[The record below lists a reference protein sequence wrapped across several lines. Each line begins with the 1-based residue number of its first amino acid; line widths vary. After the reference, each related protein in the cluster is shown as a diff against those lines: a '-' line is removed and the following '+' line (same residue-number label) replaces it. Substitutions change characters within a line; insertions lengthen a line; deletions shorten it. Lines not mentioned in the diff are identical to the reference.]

1 MNAARVR
8 VRHLSKRFL
17 VLKQQRTTFRVLRA
31 LVRRQ
36 PLKRELWAL
45 RDLSFEVAE
54 GEKLALVGKNGSG
67 KTTLLRVLTGIYE
80 RSAGDLQVAGEPK
93 ALFKFWIGQNADLSV
108 VDNIYLFGAVHGMG
122 RDFLKPRLEEIL
134 DDAGI
139 QETRFS
145 PLRDLSLGQRQRL
158 ALAVFFQTPADFMI
172 FDESLA
178 YVDQSFARRCES
190 FFRSVADSPRTIVIA
205 SHDHAF
211 LRRHC
216 RRAIWLDEGR
226 IRGDGPAAEVIDA
239 YASWIDDDVTRS
251 QVPESA

>member
-1 MNAARVR
+1 
-8 VRHLSKRFL
+8 

-31 LVRRQ
+31 LVMRQ
-36 PLKRELWAL
+36 ALKRELWAL
-45 RDLSFEVAE
+45 RDLSFDVSE

-80 RSAGDLQVAGEPK
+80 RSAGDLRIVGEPK

-122 RDFLKPRLEEIL
+122 RDFLTPRLEEIL

-139 QETRFS
+139 QATRFS

-178 YVDQSFARRCES
+178 YVDQGFARRCEA
-190 FFRSVADSPRTIVIA
+190 FFQSVADSPRTIIMT
-205 SHDHAF
+205 SHDHEF

-216 RRAIWLDEGR
+216 RRALWLDEGA
-226 IRGDGPAAEVIDA
+226 IRRDGPAAEVIDA
-239 YASWIDDDVTRS
+239 YASWTDDDAKKARER
-251 QVPESA
+251 ESA